1 MSAKPAVRP
10 GRPRDEAT
18 HRAILRAAN
27 QLLHEA
33 GYGGFSIEGVALR
46 AGVAKTSIYRR
57 WPTKGALLLD
67 LYMEGLSVARLQPSG
82 RKVRQE
88 FAAYLNQTVER
99 LKDAGWSNTLRS
111 LVAEAQN
118 DPELSRLVRDKVIE
132 PRRQDGRKLLEH
144 GIKTREIRKNVD
156 IEVTLDFVFGAIWYR
171 LLLGHAAVDE
181 TFARRVIAELF
192 KRIANDRPTPRP
204 MA

>member
-1 MSAKPAVRP
+1 MDAKPAARP

-27 QLLHEA
+27 RLLHEA
-33 GYGGFSIEGVALR
+33 GYGGFSIEGVAQR

-57 WPTKGALLLD
+57 WSSKGALLLD
-67 LYMEGLSVARLQPSG
+67 LYMEGLAPAALEPSG
-82 RKVRQE
+82 KKVRQA

-118 DPELSRLVRDKVIE
+118 DPALARLVRDKVIE
-132 PRRQDGRKLLEH
+132 PRREDGRRLLEH
-144 GIKTREIRKNVD
+144 GMKTGEIRRNVD
-156 IEVTLDFVFGAIWYR
+156 VDITLDFVFGAIWYR

-181 TFARRVIAELF
+181 AFARRATAELF
-192 KRIANDRPTPRP
+192 KRIGSDHAAP
-204 MA
+204 

>member
-1 MSAKPAVRP
+1 MTTKPAARP

-27 QLLHEA
+27 RLLHEA

-57 WPTKGALLLD
+57 WPSKGALLLD
-67 LYMEGLSVARLQPSG
+67 LYMEGLAPAALEPSG
-82 RKVRQE
+82 KKVRQA

-118 DPELSRLVRDKVIE
+118 DPALARLVRDKVIE
-132 PRRQDGRKLLEH
+132 PRRADGRRLLEH
-144 GIKTREIRKNVD
+144 GMKTGEIRKNVD
-156 IEVTLDFVFGAIWYR
+156 IDITLDFVFGAIWYR

-181 TFARRVIAELF
+181 AFARRVTTALF
-192 KRIANDRPTPRP
+192 KRIGNDLP
-204 MA
+204 MP

>member
-1 MSAKPAVRP
+1 MNTKPAARP

-27 QLLHEA
+27 RLLHEA

-57 WPTKGALLLD
+57 WPSKGALLLD
-67 LYMEGLSVARLQPSG
+67 LYMEGLAPATLEPSG
-82 RKVRQE
+82 KKVRQA

-118 DPELSRLVRDKVIE
+118 DPALARLVRDKVIE
-132 PRRQDGRKLLEH
+132 PRREDGRRLLEH
-144 GIKTREIRKNVD
+144 GMKTGEIRRNVD
-156 IEVTLDFVFGAIWYR
+156 IDITLDFVFGAIWYR

-181 TFARRVIAELF
+181 AFARRATAELF
-192 KRIANDRPTPRP
+192 KRIGSDHAVP
-204 MA
+204 

>member
-1 MSAKPAVRP
+1 MNTKPAARP

-27 QLLHEA
+27 RLLHEA

-67 LYMEGLSVARLQPSG
+67 LYMEGLAPARLESSG

-118 DPELSRLVRDKVIE
+118 DPALARLVRDKVIE
-132 PRRQDGRKLLEH
+132 PRREDGRRLLEH
-144 GIKTREIRKNVD
+144 GMKTGEIRRNVD
-156 IEVTLDFVFGAIWYR
+156 IDITLDFVFGAIWYR

-181 TFARRVIAELF
+181 AFARRATAELF
-192 KRIANDRPTPRP
+192 KRIGNDLP
-204 MA
+204 MS

>member
-1 MSAKPAVRP
+1 MKAKPAARP

-18 HRAILRAAN
+18 HRAILKAAN

-57 WPTKGALLLD
+57 WSTRGALLLD
-67 LYMEGLSVARLQPSG
+67 LYMEGLSPAQLQPSG
-82 RKVRQE
+82 RKVRQD

-111 LVAEAQN
+111 LV
-118 DPELSRLVRDKVIE
+118 
-132 PRRQDGRKLLEH
+132 
-144 GIKTREIRKNVD
+144 
-156 IEVTLDFVFGAIWYR
+156 
-171 LLLGHAAVDE
+171 
-181 TFARRVIAELF
+181 
-192 KRIANDRPTPRP
+192 
-204 MA
+204 

>member
-1 MSAKPAVRP
+1 MDTKPAARP

-18 HRAILRAAN
+18 HNAILRAAN
-27 QLLHEA
+27 RLLHEA
-33 GYGGFSIEGVALR
+33 GYGGFSIEGVAQR

-67 LYMEGLSVARLQPSG
+67 LYMEGLAPTALEPGG
-82 RKVRQE
+82 RKVRQA

-118 DPELSRLVRDKVIE
+118 DLALARLVRDKVIE
-132 PRRQDGRKLLEH
+132 PRREDGRRLLEH
-144 GIKTREIRKNVD
+144 GMKTGEIRRNVD
-156 IEVTLDFVFGAIWYR
+156 IDITLDFVFGAIWYR
-171 LLLGHAAVDE
+171 LLLGHAAVDVA
-181 TFARRVIAELF
+181 FARRVIADLF
-192 KRIANDRPTPRP
+192 KRIGNDQPVS
-204 MA
+204 